1 MTEEQRMEEGRRM
14 FQIFAARMF
23 EQRVLTAYR
32 EKVARERQEKLLE
45 ELADESRL
53 DAQREA
59 KKAKEAQKKKDKKK
73 QQKAA
78 KEEERLKREE
88 QKAKEEAAVKAEEER
103 KLEEQRQRKEEQR
116 KKRDAEKKAQDEERQ
131 RKENEKQKK
140 LQEARD
146 QQAEAERKQRESKEK
161 EKKKKDDAKK
171 KEREER
177 EAKEMEKRDRELGE
191 KHEREARAKAERDSK
206 ERVKREESSKQPV
219 QQVPIPIPPLLRK
232 GTSPAVPNISPGA
245 GPTLS
250 SHVSPHPHVVTPNIP
265 KAPTPIKL
273 QQPLRQGS
281 HHSSPKSSNVRT
293 DSSAASPSSSQNQA
307 IPPTS
312 PPGIKSIPQSLSLPQ
327 QPTMPSSL
335 PPIAPPPGMSPFPYS
350 GMTNSPAL
358 GGSGLPSNFGGPM
371 SGVMPRGLN
380 NHDQSSYASQPFSA
394 PPHRGFATPSTVGF
408 PPGIGGI
415 RQMPVGR
422 GSPVDTPIS
431 QAPIGSGLNHS
442 SMPQPSHSRQASA
455 SFENPGPPQT
465 QPIARPNPIQ
475 RPSSIPQQ
483 DERRTEVDD
492 LSKHL
497 GSSALL
503 DDTDDALGISHA
515 ESRINRA
522 PGGQRPGR
530 LAFGG
535 PSMFPDSIG
544 CELPWCSLNE

>member
-1 MTEEQRMEEGRRM
+1 MEEGRRM

-23 EQRVLTAYR
+23 EQRVLNAYR

-78 KEEERLKREE
+78 KEEERLRREE
-88 QKAKEEAAVKAEEER
+88 QRAKEEAAVKAAEER

-116 KKRDAEKKAQDEERQ
+116 KKREAEKKAQDEERQ
-131 RKENEKQKK
+131 RKETERQKK

-146 QQAEAERKQRESKEK
+146 QQAEAERKQRELKERERK
-161 EKKKKDDAKK
+161 RKDDAKK

-177 EAKEMEKRDRELGE
+177 EAKEKEKWDRELAE
-191 KHEREARAKAERDSK
+191 KQRDAKAKAEREAK
-206 ERVKREESSKQPV
+206 ERAKREESTKQPV
-219 QQVPIPIPPLLRK
+219 QQAPIPIPPLVRK
-232 GTSPAVPNISPGA
+232 GTSPAVPNISSGT
-245 GPTLS
+245 GSTLS
-250 SHVSPHPHVVTPNIP
+250 SHVSPRPQVVAPSIP
-265 KAPTPIKL
+265 KAPTPIKSH
-273 QQPLRQGS
+273 QAPRQDS
-281 HHSSPKSSNVRT
+281 HHSSPKSANVRT
-293 DSSAASPSSSQNQA
+293 ESSAVSPSFSQHQA

-312 PPGIKSIPQSLSLPQ
+312 PPGPKNIPQSLSLPQ
-327 QPTMPSSL
+327 QPTMPTSL

-350 GMTNSPAL
+350 GMTNSPAM
-358 GGSGLPSNFGGPM
+358 GGSGLSSFVGPM
-371 SGVMPRGLN
+371 PGVNPRGPSG
-380 NHDQSSYASQPFSA
+380 HDQSSYASQPYSA
-394 PPHRGFATPSTVGF
+394 PPHRGFATPSTIGF

-422 GSPVDTPIS
+422 GSPIDTPVS
-431 QAPIGSGLNHS
+431 QAPIGSGLNHG
-442 SMPQPSHSRQASA
+442 SMPQPSHSRQTSA

-465 QPIARPNPIQ
+465 QPIGRPNPIK
-475 RPSSIPQQ
+475 RPSSIPQP
-483 DERRTEVDD
+483 DERRIEVDD

-503 DDTDDALGISHA
+503 DDTDDALGISHND
-515 ESRINRA
+515 SRVNRA

-544 CELPWCSLNE
+544 CKLTLYNLR